1 MSTNPYQTP
10 SGAGGSRSDAAE
22 KLKLPAILMMV
33 SMGLG
38 IAAQILS
45 LALNVLGAGVGAAA
59 GGDEGMMN
67 ILSGTIGMV
76 FNVIGMAIGGFV
88 IFGMLKMMKL
98 QSLGLVKGALI
109 VGMVPCVSPC
119 CLLGLPIGIWAM
131 MTINKPEV
139 SSQFS

>member
-1 MSTNPYQTP
+1 MSSNPYQTP
-10 SGAGGSRSDAAE
+10 SGAGGNRLGATEAV
-22 KLKLPAILMMV
+22 KLPAILMMV

-45 LALNVLGAGVGAAA
+45 LALNVLGTGLGAAA

-67 ILSGTIGMV
+67 ILSGTVGIV

-98 QSLGLVKGALI
+98 QSLGMVKGALI
-109 VGMVPCVSPC
+109 IAMIPCVSPC
-119 CLLGLPIGIWAM
+119 CLLGLPLGIWAM

-139 SSQFS
+139 GSQFS